1 MTDLT
6 TIDNALGDDMR
17 IIGSLVVVLCILAV
31 AGTPASEALQDDAA
45 AEFAGKCAMCHGKA
59 GAGDGAASAAMNPK
73 PPDFT
78 AAEYQESRSDEEIAE
93 AIKTGKG
100 MMPAYGEKL
109 SAEAI
114 DGLVAYIRTL
124 GSE

>member
-1 MTDLT
+1 
-6 TIDNALGDDMR
+6 MR
-17 IIGSLVVVLCILAV
+17 IIGSLVVALCLVAV
-31 AGTPASEALQDDAA
+31 AAAPAHEGLQDDAA

-59 GAGDGAASAAMNPK
+59 GAGDGPAGAAMNPK
-73 PPDFT
+73 PPDFSS
-78 AAEYQESRSDEEIAE
+78 AEYQEGRSDEEIAE

-114 DGLVAYIRTL
+114 EGLVAYIRTL

>member
-45 AEFAGKCAMCHGKA
+45 AEFAGKCAMCWRSSGVASRPSRPGSCPWAPCICSRGRRAAAWEAPEPPATRGVLGKYVRTVSSA
-59 GAGDGAASAAMNPK
+59 SLGCITDG
-73 PPDFT
+73 
-78 AAEYQESRSDEEIAE
+78 
-93 AIKTGKG
+93 
-100 MMPAYGEKL
+100 
-109 SAEAI
+109 
-114 DGLVAYIRTL
+114 
-124 GSE
+124 